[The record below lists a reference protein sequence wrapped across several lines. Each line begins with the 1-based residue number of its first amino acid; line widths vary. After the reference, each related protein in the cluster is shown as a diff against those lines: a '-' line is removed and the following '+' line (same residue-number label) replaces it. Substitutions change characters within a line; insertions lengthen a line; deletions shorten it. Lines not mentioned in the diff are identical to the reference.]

1 MVHAI
6 SGWVRDL
13 AVMALIL
20 AFAEMLLPRNDLR
33 KFARVVIGLVLV
45 AIILGSL
52 VDLPSVEDALATPS
66 IPNLS
71 EAAGTGRRDYA
82 AEGNRIAEAG
92 LEIAGRDVRTRLER
106 QVESLARLASGA
118 EAVDAR
124 VDLGPSGDLSGIC
137 VVVWVTSVRRQ
148 ARPPEAEHGGPGQQ
162 QGQGQSQSQ
171 TQTQAQPQ
179 ARARAQAQRQGQ
191 GQVHGQE
198 QGDGAGMVA
207 DQDAPDGE
215 GVAEAVLAAR
225 VERAIRDFYGLAGNI
240 PVVVEVRG

>member
-1 MVHAI
+1 MIDAI

-52 VDLPSVEDALATPS
+52 VDLSSVEEALATPS

-71 EAAGTGRRDYA
+71 EAAGGGQHDYA
-82 AEGNRIAEAG
+82 AEGNRIAQAG
-92 LEIAGRDVRTRLER
+92 LAIASRDVRTRLER

-118 EAVDAR
+118 EAADAR
-124 VDLGPSGDLSGIC
+124 VDLAPSGDLSGIR
-137 VVVWVTSVRRQ
+137 VVVRVTSARWQTRSSEGERGSDQRQ
-148 ARPPEAEHGGPGQQ
+148 RQGKGEGEGEGE
-162 QGQGQSQSQ
+162 GQG
-171 TQTQAQPQ
+171 
-179 ARARAQAQRQGQ
+179 QGQ

-198 QGDGAGMVA
+198 QGNGAGMVA

-215 GVAEAVLAAR
+215 GVAETVLAAL
-225 VERAIRDFYGLAGNI
+225 VERAIRDFYGLAGDI